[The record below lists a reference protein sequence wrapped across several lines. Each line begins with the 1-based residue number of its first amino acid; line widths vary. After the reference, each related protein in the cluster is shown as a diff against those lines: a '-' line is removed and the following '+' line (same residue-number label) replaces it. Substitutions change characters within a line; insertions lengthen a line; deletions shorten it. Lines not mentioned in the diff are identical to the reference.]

1 MVRTPPRERASPSV
15 DEVLDALADD
25 PSRRIVT
32 ALSEPKTASELSEE
46 CDIPLSTTYR
56 KLERLTEASLLEEST
71 DIRRDGQ
78 HTTRYSV
85 AFESVTVSVSDAGE
99 DSDAETDTGDG
110 EREFDV
116 SFTRPERTRDER
128 LADLWSELREE
139 T

>member
-1 MVRTPPRERASPSV
+1 MVRDPSRDPEPPSV

-25 PSRRIVT
+25 AARQIVA
-32 ALSEPKTASELSEE
+32 ALTEPKTASELSEE

-56 KLERLTEASLLEEST
+56 KLEKLTDASLLAEST

-85 AFESVTVSVSDAGE
+85 SFDAVTVSVDEG
-99 DSDAETDTGDG
+99 AEGDG
-110 EREFDV
+110 DGREFDV
-116 SFTRPERTRDER
+116 EFSRPERTRDER